1 MRRIAR
7 KTGISRSAEA
17 SCRSAAGHGP
27 TAKKLAETSPTIL
40 TYVNFSL
47 NAAMVFRATPKNPA
61 PAFDSN
67 GAVRN

>member
-7 KTGISRSAEA
+7 KTGIFSLRRRVLPLGGRT
-17 SCRSAAGHGP
+17 CP
-27 TAKKLAETSPTIL
+27 TAKKLAQTKPTIL

-47 NAAMVFRATPKNPA
+47 NAVFRATPKTAA

-67 GAVRN
+67 GAVGN